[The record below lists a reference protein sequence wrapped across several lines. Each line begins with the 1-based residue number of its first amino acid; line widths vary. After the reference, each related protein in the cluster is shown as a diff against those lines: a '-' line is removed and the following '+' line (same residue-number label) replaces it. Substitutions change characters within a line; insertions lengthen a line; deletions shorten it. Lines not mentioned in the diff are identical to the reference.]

1 MNSHATSALRPTS
14 DVRQRAAVK
23 SSGQSRVQKAG
34 PGAGSKSRVHVKI
47 AVRPRKSVLDRC
59 QSAWYCP
66 AKQQSRQ
73 QGEGTMSGMER
84 ATQRLKWVQRVAL
97 ALLVVAGVVNY
108 IDRATLAVANPL
120 IREEL
125 GLSIAD
131 MGYLLSAFLW
141 AYAFAQLPT
150 GAMVDRLGPRAL
162 LTMGLSLWS
171 LAQLLGGLVQNFGQF
186 FGARVLL
193 GVGEAPQFPTGARV
207 VRDWFNQ
214 RDRGLATGVFNCA
227 SSLGTAIAVPLLTYL
242 MLSFGWRTMFV
253 IMGIAGLIVAASW
266 FALYRNPGEVALT
279 ASENAYRT
287 QGDPPGQRTKV
298 TFGEWKLLFRFKTTW
313 GMIFGYFGCIYLTW
327 IYTAWL
333 PGYLE
338 IERHMSVKYTGW
350 AAAVPFACG
359 VVGGVLGGYIA
370 AIALLGTA
378 VCTVAAAYVSSNA
391 LAIAFISVSLFLVY
405 VTSTCAWA
413 LSSVA
418 VPTNCTASIGA
429 VQNFGGYLGGALA
442 PTVTGLIVQNTGS
455 FVPALVVGALI
466 GVASAACYLFIV
478 DQPITETEMDALS
491 YPRGAPAG
499 AQRPG

>member
-1 MNSHATSALRPTS
+1 
-14 DVRQRAAVK
+14 
-23 SSGQSRVQKAG
+23 
-34 PGAGSKSRVHVKI
+34 
-47 AVRPRKSVLDRC
+47 
-59 QSAWYCP
+59 
-66 AKQQSRQ
+66 
-73 QGEGTMSGMER
+73 MSEKEQ
-84 ATQRLKWVQRVAL
+84 ATQRLKTIQRAAL
-97 ALLVVAGVVNY
+97 SMLVVAGAVNY

-120 IREEL
+120 IRQDL

-150 GAMVDRLGPRAL
+150 GAMVDRLGPRIL
-162 LTMGLSLWS
+162 LSLGLSLWS
-171 LAQLLGGLVQNFGQF
+171 FAQLLGGLVQNFGQF
-186 FGARVLL
+186 FSARVLL
-193 GVGEAPQFPTGARV
+193 GIGEAPQFPTGARV

-214 RDRGLATGVFNCA
+214 RDRGLATGIFNCA
-227 SSLGTAIAVPLLTYL
+227 SSLGTAIAVPLLTFL
-242 MLSFGWRTMFV
+242 MLTFGWRVMFMV
-253 IMGIAGLIVAASW
+253 MGIAGLLVAAIW
-266 FALYRNPGEVALT
+266 FLAYRNPDEIALT
-279 ASENAYRT
+279 ARENTYRVE
-287 QGDPPGQRTKV
+287 GDPPGQRTKV
-298 TFGEWKLLFRFKTTW
+298 TFREWKLLFRFRTTW
-313 GMIFGYFGCIYLTW
+313 GMVFGYFGCIYLTW

-370 AIALLGTA
+370 DILLRRGTAPLKSRRYPAAIALLGTA
-378 VCTVAAAYVSSNA
+378 ACTVAAAYVSSNA

-442 PTVTGLIVQNTGS
+442 PTVTGLIVQKTGS

-466 GVASAACYLFIV
+466 GVISAASYLFVV
-478 DQPITETEMDALS
+478 DQPITASDLEAMSDPDADAL
-491 YPRGAPAG
+491 RVGASPTKN
-499 AQRPG
+499 P

>member
-1 MNSHATSALRPTS
+1 
-14 DVRQRAAVK
+14 
-23 SSGQSRVQKAG
+23 
-34 PGAGSKSRVHVKI
+34 
-47 AVRPRKSVLDRC
+47 
-59 QSAWYCP
+59 
-66 AKQQSRQ
+66 
-73 QGEGTMSGMER
+73 MER

-141 AYAFAQLPT
+141 AYAFSQLPT
-150 GAMVDRLGPRAL
+150 GAMVDRLGPRIL

-227 SSLGTAIAVPLLTYL
+227 SSLGTAIAAPLLTYL
-242 MLSFGWRTMFV
+242 MLSFGWRVMFV
-253 IMGIAGLIVAASW
+253 VMGVAGLIVAALW
-266 FALYRNPGEVALT
+266 GVLYRNPDEVALT
-279 ASENAYRT
+279 PQENSYRT

-298 TFGEWKLLFRFKTTW
+298 TFREWKLLFRFRTTW

-350 AAAVPFACG
+350 AAAIPFAWG

-370 AIALLGTA
+370 DILVRRGVEPLRSRRYPAAIALLGTA
-378 VCTVAAAYVSSNA
+378 ICTVAAAYVSSNA
-391 LAIAFISVSLFLVY
+391 LAITFISISLFLVY
-405 VTSTCAWA
+405 MTSTCAWA

-455 FVPALVVGALI
+455 FVPALVVGSLI
-466 GVASAACYLFIV
+466 GAVSAGCYLFVV
-478 DQPITETEMDALS
+478 DQPITAADMDAASDAKIGPLGVS
-491 YPRGAPAG
+491 ANPE
-499 AQRPG
+499 QKL